1 MQDAR
6 CIVWLRLAAVH
17 KLSSCAVLA
26 PECVD
31 AATAA
36 TAATAARRPSCP
48 AAREIPGPQPGIE
61 PALPASNLCL
71 VLGRQILY
79 N

>member
-31 AATAA
+31 
-36 TAATAARRPSCP
+36 AATAARRPSCP

-71 VLGRQILY
+71 VLGSQILY